1 VRSWL
6 LLLSAIGAACRFD
19 PHQGGND
26 ASPIDAVVL
35 PDAPLDSDGDGIPD
49 SIDNCPSIPNPDQH
63 DKDGD
68 GRGDVCDPCPHI
80 ANPNEVDTD
89 GDGIGDECDPR
100 PDTPGDT
107 LVAFDGYYSASDI
120 ATWPAM
126 PPMPAWQIVP
136 QQRAEQ
142 PTLDAMSH
150 ALMFPNPI
158 AKTYAAVQ
166 FEVGQLG
173 TNGSIGVCSGYQGP
187 QQYYCCVLLQNGTG
201 PGAVLYATSPAA
213 NTPAT
218 WLGSYV
224 PGDTVTMVQN
234 LDTSNHC
241 EAMIGGNMQVVET
254 PLGPATAGT
263 FELYTDAA
271 SAQFDYAFLVDI
283 GS

>member
-6 LLLSAIGAACRFD
+6 LLLSAIGTACRFD
-19 PHQGGND
+19 PHQVGND
-26 ASPIDAVVL
+26 ANRIDAVL
-35 PDAPLDSDGDGIPD
+35 GPDALLDSDGDGIPD

-107 LVAFDGYYSASDI
+107 RVAFDGFYSGSDI
-120 ATWPAM
+120 ATWTAM
-126 PPMPAWQIVP
+126 PAAPPWQVAS
-136 QQRAEQ
+136 QQAQ
-142 PTLDAMSH
+142 QSTVDAMSH
-150 ALMFPNPI
+150 ALAFPNPI
-158 AKTYAAVQ
+158 MKTYAAVQ

-173 TNGSIGVCSGYQGP
+173 ANGSIGVCSGTAGP
-187 QQYYCCVLLQNGTG
+187 AQYYCCVLLSNNSN
-201 PGAVLYATSPAA
+201 AFFYATSPAA
-213 NTPAT
+213 NTPVS
-218 WLGSYV
+218 WVGSFG
-224 PGDTVTMVQN
+224 PGDSVTMVQN
-234 LDTSNHC
+234 LATSNHC
-241 EAMIGGNMQVVET
+241 EAMIGGNQQAVET
-254 PLGPATAGT
+254 PLGPATNGT

-271 SAQFDYAFLVDI
+271 SAEFDYAFLVDI